1 VLPLAAPEQTMAN
14 VKDIEGVGEALA
26 AKLAEA
32 GVKTVEGLLEVGG
45 TKKGRAELAESTG
58 ISEKLILR
66 FVNHADLFRLNGVG
80 PQMAELL
87 EAAGVDSVAELAQR
101 NAANLTVKLAEVN
114 EAKNLVNRVPSE
126 TEVTKWIAEAET
138 LPKAVTH

>member
-1 VLPLAAPEQTMAN
+1 MAN

-26 AKLAEA
+26 TKLAEA

-45 TKKGRAELAESTG
+45 TKKGRVELAESTG
-58 ISEKLILR
+58 ISEKLILK

-87 EAAGVDSVAELAQR
+87 EASGVDSVAELAHR
-101 NAANLTVKLAEVN
+101 NAANLTAKMAEVN

-126 TEVTKWIAEAET
+126 TEVTKWIEESKT

>member
-1 VLPLAAPEQTMAN
+1 MAN

-45 TKKGRAELAESTG
+45 TKKGRVELAESTG
-58 ISEKLILR
+58 ISEKLILK

-87 EAAGVDSVAELAQR
+87 EASGVDSVAELAQR
-101 NAANLTVKLAEVN
+101 NAANLTAKMAEVN

-126 TEVTKWIAEAET
+126 TEVTKWIEESKT

>member
-1 VLPLAAPEQTMAN
+1 MAN

-45 TKKGRAELAESTG
+45 TKKGRVELAESTG
-58 ISEKLILR
+58 ISEKLILK

-87 EAAGVDSVAELAQR
+87 EASGVDSVAELAHR
-101 NAANLTVKLAEVN
+101 NAANLTAKMAEVN

-126 TEVTKWIAEAET
+126 TEVTKWIEESKT

>member
-1 VLPLAAPEQTMAN
+1 MAN

-58 ISEKLILR
+58 ISEKLILK

-80 PQMAELL
+80 PQMAEIL

-126 TEVTKWIAEAET
+126 SEVTKWIEEAKT